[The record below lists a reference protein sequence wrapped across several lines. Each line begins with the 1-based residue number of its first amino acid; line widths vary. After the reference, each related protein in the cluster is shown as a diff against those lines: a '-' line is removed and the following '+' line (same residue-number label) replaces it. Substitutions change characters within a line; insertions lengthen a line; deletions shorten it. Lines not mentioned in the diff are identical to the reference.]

1 MHRICAVNFNPLASR
16 WGMFLEILKNKH
28 FSVVCLIRF
37 QLRQEVHKG
46 SADWWHCTAVVVK
59 KCSCGLMIERETIMS
74 SCLLPLLIFR
84 IQVFHHRVIVLQ

>member
-1 MHRICAVNFNPLASR
+1 MGNVFRNFKR
-16 WGMFLEILKNKH
+16 H

-46 SADWWHCTAVVVK
+46 SADWWHYTEVVIVSVK
-59 KCSCGLMIERETIMS
+59 KYSCSLMIERETIMS

-84 IQVFHHRVIVLQ
+84 IQVFHHHAVVL